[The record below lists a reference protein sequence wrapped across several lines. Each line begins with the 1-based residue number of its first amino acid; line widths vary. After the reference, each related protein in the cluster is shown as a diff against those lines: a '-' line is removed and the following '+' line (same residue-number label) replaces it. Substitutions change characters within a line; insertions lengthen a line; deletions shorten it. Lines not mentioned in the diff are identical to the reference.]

1 MAKDISRDVLD
12 LADGLH
18 SAAIHLL
25 RQVRVEDRASGI
37 GPAQLSALS
46 VLVFGGSMSLKR
58 LAEIEQVK
66 PPTMVRIVR
75 GLGEQRLVR
84 TRADKHDRRKIAIAA
99 TAKSIDEAGAGTA
112 RGSIGPRGRGDGAR
126 RTTCAASGGGG
137 AEESAGAAA
146 CFLSRDQKAAAPASA
161 TAWSWSPEPPLT
173 PMAPTTL
180 PSRFR
185 GIPPAKIMILPLL
198 DA

>member
-1 MAKDISRDVLD
+1 MAKVRKETIA

-66 PPTMVRIVR
+66 PPTMVRIVH
-75 GLGEQRLVR
+75 GLVEQRLAR
-84 TRADKHDRRKIAIAA
+84 TRTDKEDGRRIDIAA
-99 TAKSIDEAGAGTA
+99 TA
-112 RGSIGPRGRGDGAR
+112 RGRSLMMRARAR
-126 RTTCAASGGGG
+126 RVEALALAVNAMTPDEQEALRAAV
-137 AEESAGAAA
+137 AV
-146 CFLSRDQKAAAPASA
+146 LKKVRVPAPAQ
-161 TAWSWSPEPPLT
+161 
-173 PMAPTTL
+173 
-180 PSRFR
+180 
-185 GIPPAKIMILPLL
+185 
-198 DA
+198 

>member
-1 MAKDISRDVLD
+1 MANIRKDLLE

-18 SAAIHLL
+18 SSAIHLL

-75 GLGEQRLVR
+75 GLVEQRLASS
-84 TRADKHDRRKIAIAA
+84 RADRHDARRVVISC
-99 TAKSIDEAGAGTA
+99 TS
-112 RGSIGPRGRGDGAR
+112 RGRSLMQRAR
-126 RTTCAASGGGG
+126 LRRVEALAKMLSHKSAAERSEV
-137 AEESAGAAA
+137 ARAVA
-146 CFLSRDQKAAAPASA
+146 
-161 TAWSWSPEPPLT
+161 
-173 PMAPTTL
+173 
-180 PSRFR
+180 
-185 GIPPAKIMILPLL
+185 ILRSLRVP
-198 DA
+198 DS

>member
-66 PPTMVRIVR
+66 PPTMVHIVR
-75 GLGEQRLVR
+75 GLVEQQLARAR
-84 TRADKHDRRKIAIAA
+84 TDKQDRRKIDIAA
-99 TAKSIDEAGAGTA
+99 TARGKSLMMRA
-112 RGSIGPRGRGDGAR
+112 RAR
-126 RTTCAASGGGG
+126 RVEALARAVDAMSVKEQE
-137 AEESAGAAA
+137 ALREAVAVLKKVRVPS
-146 CFLSRDQKAAAPASA
+146 PAS
-161 TAWSWSPEPPLT
+161 
-173 PMAPTTL
+173 
-180 PSRFR
+180 
-185 GIPPAKIMILPLL
+185 
-198 DA
+198 